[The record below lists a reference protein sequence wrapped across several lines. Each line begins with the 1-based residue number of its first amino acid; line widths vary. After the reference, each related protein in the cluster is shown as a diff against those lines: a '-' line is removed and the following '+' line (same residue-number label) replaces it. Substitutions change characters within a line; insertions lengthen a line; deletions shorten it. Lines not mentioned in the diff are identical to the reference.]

1 MKKNPKF
8 PQKQVL
14 ALGASAL
21 TVATGFVMAPQSQ
34 SESTKYSILQ
44 NYQNSDMNEVSIT
57 NCIIP
62 GTRCFIMPTVTI
74 KQ

>member
-1 MKKNPKF
+1 MKKNSKF
-8 PQKQVL
+8 PQKLVL

-21 TVATGFVMAPQSQ
+21 TVATGFVMAPHSQ

-44 NYQNSDMNEVSIT
+44 NYQNSDMKEVSIT
-57 NCIIP
+57 NCIIA

-74 KQ
+74 KT